1 MRCVELLGSFLGTNF
16 EFPILTLLLLSCSNI
31 PNPGHLSLCWLFFKA
46 VGFIPAL
53 EGPSTPPCAPVPAQV
68 SALGVPRSAAAS
80 VGLLGRFGARR
91 LSSSWDVLVR
101 ADAYAAS
108 VWLVVRA
115 PEPGMS
121 MSCQETGKM
130 LY

>member
-1 MRCVELLGSFLGTNF
+1 MLGSFPGTNF
-16 EFPILTLLLLSCSNI
+16 ELPILILLLLLGCSNI

-46 VGFIPAL
+46 VGFIPAS
-53 EGPSTPPCAPVPAQV
+53 EGPSTPSLCPSASSGV
-68 SALGVPRSAAAS
+68 STWGSPLCRAS

-101 ADAYAAS
+101 ADACAAS

-121 MSCQETGKM
+121 MSCGKTGKM